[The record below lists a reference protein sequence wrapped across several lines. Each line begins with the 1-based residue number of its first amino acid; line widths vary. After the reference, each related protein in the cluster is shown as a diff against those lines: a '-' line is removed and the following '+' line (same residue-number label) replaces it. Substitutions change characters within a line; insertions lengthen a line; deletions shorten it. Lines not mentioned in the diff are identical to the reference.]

1 MDITGLEPQV
11 IMTDI
16 DPVMNVACQRIY
28 KNRYHIYYIWH
39 MSQNLPKRL
48 KNKLKI
54 ADFKTFIKDF

>member
-1 MDITGLEPQV
+1 
-11 IMTDI
+11 MTDI
-16 DPVMNVACQRIY
+16 DLAMNATCQKIY
-28 KNRYHIYYIWH
+28 KSTYHIHYIWH